1 MTRLKNLVKCLL
13 VLAIVWTIAP
23 TDAFAASNLVY
34 YPVEGGK
41 ITFDTSSGTITNC
54 DRNVTSAIIPEQI
67 EEVGVVAI
75 QDRAFESCR
84 SLNAISIP
92 DGVTV
97 IGERAFM
104 NCIRL
109 SKIDIPNSVASIAG
123 WAFYEC
129 RNLADVY
136 YDGAASEWEKIS
148 IGVHNEGLDNAL
160 IHFLRSVT
168 ITKVTPETVGVELY
182 NKEPVTVYLAIC
194 NSAGKQLYH
203 FEQAVEKNAGTVEF
217 LLNGAVVPEGYIV
230 KAFALCQSDSTPL
243 MEAGVKSA

>member
-1 MTRLKNLVKCLL
+1 
-13 VLAIVWTIAP
+13 
-23 TDAFAASNLVY
+23 
-34 YPVEGGK
+34 
-41 ITFDTSSGTITNC
+41 
-54 DRNVTSAIIPEQI
+54 
-67 EEVGVVAI
+67 
-75 QDRAFESCR
+75 
-84 SLNAISIP
+84 
-92 DGVTV
+92 
-97 IGERAFM
+97 M
-104 NCIRL
+104 NCISL

-129 RNLADVY
+129 PNLADVY

-203 FEQAVEKNAGTVEF
+203 FEQNVEKNAGTIEF
-217 LLNGAVVPEGYIV
+217 LLDGAVVPEDYIV
-230 KAFALCQSDSTPL
+230 KAFALCQSNSTPL